1 MSRPGTTLSEYFTLD
16 HRSCDSQW
24 TEVENAVEQGDT
36 DAAMR
41 LWRRFDANLR
51 QHLEMEEQILF
62 PAFEQQTGMTGGG
75 PTFVMRSEHEQMR
88 GLLGQMAEAAARGD
102 SQELLDQ
109 GDTLLMLIAQHNQKE
124 EGMLYPMAEQALDAE
139 WSDLRARLEGFE
151 PAP

>member
-1 MSRPGTTLSEYFTLD
+1 
-16 HRSCDSQW
+16 
-24 TEVENAVEQGDT
+24 
-36 DAAMR
+36 
-41 LWRRFDANLR
+41 
-51 QHLEMEEQILF
+51 
-62 PAFEQQTGMTGGG
+62 
-75 PTFVMRSEHEQMR
+75 MR